1 MVSFRRLYVPP
12 QGVAYLCKRPAS
24 IQQRSNRR
32 FHPWDGG
39 GIPGLSRP
47 FASRFEITFTVTDYN
62 QLVIYNES
70 TSVGQQLIDIYHRIE
85 LFEYFG

>member
-1 MVSFRRLYVPP
+1 MVSFRRLYVPS
-12 QGVAYLCKRPAS
+12 QGAAYLCKRPAS

-39 GIPGLSRP
+39 SIPGLSRP
-47 FASRFEITFTVTDYN
+47 FASCFEITFTVTDYS
-62 QLVIYNES
+62 QLVIYYES
-70 TSVGQQLIDIYHRIE
+70 TSVGQQLIDIYFRIE